1 MFKQIPLSELK
12 HSPNNVRKVKPSDQG
27 FKSLCASISSKGLL
41 HNLVVAK
48 NGKGYEVVDGNRRLD
63 ALTSVYASDNPKI
76 NCIVID
82 KDDAEIGLHAN
93 MMREDMHPLDECDVI
108 MALCHDGSE
117 DLDSVAVRFGQ
128 TTKWVKQR
136 ISLSELS
143 DKAKAMFRDGMFNM
157 STAQALTLGSHDKQ
171 DDYLD
176 NNEHNLNAASAKR
189 AMTSAKIPTT
199 AALFTVDMHRDTLGI
214 EADLFGDEEF
224 ITNREEF
231 DRLQKSYIDNVV
243 QGFRDEGYYDVVY
256 LEDQYYWDSPEL
268 RGFQR
273 CHNPEEYDVSRLI
286 MVVTYNSFG
295 YKIDT
300 ALMVHYETKEEEEAK
315 KDQEKELTPM
325 DYSTPQS
332 ALVDSYFAHH
342 VLNEMLTTDKI
353 DMVRFFKAMLCHR
366 KLGWSGHHVHRVGQI
381 YADPQTI
388 FTENPDD
395 YTPLPNEAVIKRHK
409 DIALELDGTT
419 PLMYCYT
426 LSDEELDELFVA
438 CCAEGLSRSD
448 FQAEAMQDFI
458 NDINPTDWFK
468 PDESWV
474 NKWKVPQLEQMEQ
487 WLYGGAKGGS
497 KRDRV
502 KKVTES
508 LSTGKFNPYGSWP
521 QNPSEQS

>member
-63 ALTSVYASDNPKI
+63 ALNTVHKDNPKI
-76 NCIVID
+76 NCIVIE
-82 KDDAEIGLHAN
+82 KDDSEIGLHAN

-117 DLDSVAVRFGQ
+117 DLDSVASRFGQ
-128 TTKWVKQR
+128 TNKWVKQR

-157 STAQALTLGSHDKQ
+157 ATAQALTLGNHDKQ
-171 DDYLD
+171 DDFLE

-189 AMTSAKIPTT
+189 AMTSAKIPTS
-199 AALFTVDMHRDTLGI
+199 AALFDVEKERAKLDI

-224 ITNREEF
+224 ITNRGAFEH
-231 DRLQKSYIDNVV
+231 LQASHIFNVC
-243 QGFRDEGYYDVVY
+243 QEYRQQGYYDVVY
-256 LEDQYYWDSPEL
+256 LEDQYYWDTPEL
-268 RGFQR
+268 RGYQR
-273 CHNPEEYDVSRLI
+273 AHNPDEYDVSQLI
-286 MVVTYNSFG
+286 MVVTYNSFR
-295 YKIDT
+295 YQIDT
-300 ALMVHYETKEEEEAK
+300 ALMVHYETKEKEAEAK
-315 KDQEKELTPM
+315 EDNSEITPM
-325 DYSTPQS
+325 SFSSPQFDLVHSYYS
-332 ALVDSYFAHH
+332 HH

-353 DMVRFFKAMLCHR
+353 DMVKFFKAMLCHR

-381 YADPQTI
+381 YADPQNL
-388 FTENPDD
+388 FREEPDD
-395 YTPLPNEAVIKRHK
+395 YTPLPNEAIIKHHK

-419 PLMYCYT
+419 PLMYCYN
-426 LSDEELDELFVA
+426 LDDKELDELFVA

-448 FQAEAMQDFI
+448 FQSEAMQDFNAI
-458 NDINPTDWFK
+458 INPTNWFK

-474 NKWKVPQLEQMEQ
+474 NKWKVGQLEQVEQ
-487 WLYGGAKGGS
+487 WLYGGIKGGS

-508 LSTGKFNPYGSWP
+508 LSEGKFNPYGTWP
-521 QNPSEQS
+521 QTQSEQS